1 VEPDGTAFPD
11 MLSHRFIFIA
21 GVDLVAAPHTR
32 RYSYNADGGAL
43 IGLHNF
49 QQRMPGKADHDTG
62 ITGV

>member
-1 VEPDGTAFPD
+1 